1 MSSPRFGI
9 WPSLPFDVYLRGK
22 SDHQPF
28 PLGRGECRLYSRA
41 RQALWSGCRAIGL
54 RAGDEVMAPAYHHG
68 SEIEAM
74 LRAGLRIRFF
84 DVTET
89 LEPDPAELE
98 RALRPGVRVLYLI
111 HYLGFPQDI
120 VRWRSWCD
128 ERGLLLFEDAAQAW
142 LATRDGIPVGSIG
155 DLAIYCLYKTIGVPD
170 GAAMISRHPPD
181 SPRSRRKAGLYGVIR
196 RHGAWLAQRGGAAA
210 ALLAQISNVMTSVLD
225 HSSARTDEFAL
236 GNPDDPPSSAT
247 EWLLTRMLD
256 AGIAERRRDNYRF
269 LLDTLSQA
277 VPFPFSS
284 LPNGACP
291 FAFPIKAKDAARL
304 AASLQRRGVKAILLW
319 KNPHPSL
326 KESEF
331 HIAQSLRRSLV
342 ALPIHQELTPT
353 DLQRM
358 ANCVHA
364 VLR

>member
-1 MSSPRFGI
+1 MSPPQLGI
-9 WPSLPFDVYLRGK
+9 WPSLPFAVYLRGK

-28 PLGRGECRLYSRA
+28 PLGYRECRLYSRA
-41 RQALWSGCRAIGL
+41 RHALWSGCRSIGL

-84 DVTET
+84 DVTDT
-89 LEPDPAELE
+89 LEPDPDDLD
-98 RALRPGVRVLYLI
+98 RVLRPSVRVLYLI
-111 HYLGFPQDI
+111 HYLGFPQDT

-128 ERGLLLFEDAAQAW
+128 DRGLLLFEDAAQAW
-142 LATRDGIPVGSIG
+142 LATRDGIPVGSLG

-181 SPRSRRKAGLYGVIR
+181 GPRSRRKAGLYGVIR
-196 RHGAWLAQRGGAAA
+196 RHGAWLAQRGGATA
-210 ALLAQISNVMTSVLD
+210 ALLAQMSKVMTSVEN
-225 HSSARTDEFAL
+225 HGSARTDEFAL

-247 EWLLTRMLD
+247 EWLLTRLLD

-269 LLDTLSQA
+269 LLDSLGPA
-277 VPFPFSS
+277 VPFPFAS

-291 FAFPIKAKDAARL
+291 FAFPIKAKDGARV
-304 AASLQRRGVKAILLW
+304 AASLERRGVKALLLW

-326 KESEF
+326 RESEF
-331 HIAQSLRRSLV
+331 RIAQTLRRSIV
-342 ALPIHQELTPT
+342 ALPVHQELTT
-353 DLQRM
+353 TVLRRM

-364 VLR
+364 VLQ

>member
-1 MSSPRFGI
+1 
-9 WPSLPFDVYLRGK
+9 
-22 SDHQPF
+22 
-28 PLGRGECRLYSRA
+28 
-41 RQALWSGCRAIGL
+41 
-54 RAGDEVMAPAYHHG
+54 MAPAYHHG

-98 RALRPGVRVLYLI
+98 RTLRPSVRVLYLI

-142 LATRDGIPVGSIG
+142 LATRDGIAVGSLG

-181 SPRSRRKAGLYGVIR
+181 GPGSRRKAGLYRVIR
-196 RHGAWLAQRGGAAA
+196 RHGAWLAQRGGAAS
-210 ALLAQISNVMTSVLD
+210 ALQAQISHVVTSAVK

-236 GNPDDPPSSAT
+236 GNPDDPPSSIT
-247 EWLLTRMLD
+247 QWLLARVLD

-269 LLDTLSQA
+269 LLDTLGPA
-277 VPFPFSS
+277 VPFPFAS
-284 LPNGACP
+284 LPNGASP

-304 AASLQRRGVKAILLW
+304 ATSLEMRGVKALLLW

-326 KESEF
+326 RESEF
-331 HIAQSLRRSLV
+331 PLAQTLRRSIV
-342 ALPIHQELTPT
+342 ALPVHQELTRA
-353 DLQRM
+353 DMRWI
-358 ANCVHA
+358 ADCVHG
-364 VLR
+364 VLQ

>member
-1 MSSPRFGI
+1 MSPPLLGI

-22 SDHQPF
+22 SYHQPF
-28 PLGRGECRLYSRA
+28 PLGHRECRLYSRA
-41 RQALWSGCRAIGL
+41 RHALWSGCRTIGL

-84 DVTET
+84 DATET
-89 LEPDPAELE
+89 LEPDPDELD
-98 RALRPGVRVLYLI
+98 RALRPSVRVLYLI
-111 HYLGFPQDI
+111 HYLGFPQDM

-142 LATRDGIPVGSIG
+142 LATRDGIPVGSLG

-170 GAAMISRHPPD
+170 GAAIISRHPPD
-181 SPRSRRKAGLYGVIR
+181 GPRSRRKPGLYGVIR

-210 ALLAQISNVMTSVLD
+210 ELPAQISNVMTSVSN
-225 HSSARTDEFAL
+225 HTPARTDEFAL

-247 EWLLTRMLD
+247 EWLLMRVLD

-269 LLDTLSQA
+269 LLDTLGPV
-277 VPFPFSS
+277 VPFPFAS
-284 LPNGACP
+284 LPDGACP

-304 AASLQRRGVKAILLW
+304 AASLERRGVKALRLW

-326 KESEF
+326 REREF
-331 HIAQSLRRSLV
+331 GIAQTFRRSMV
-342 ALPIHQELTPT
+342 ALPVHQELTPA
-353 DLQRM
+353 DLRWM
-358 ANCVHA
+358 ANCVHG
-364 VLR
+364 VLQ